1 MESEYIN
8 RKTKLIEYTKLH
20 LISLEQDAAHLQ
32 KQLDDTVEFD
42 TDEYRDLEVEDVS
55 NNGQIIATRHL
66 LEIMEEML

>member
-20 LISLEQDAAHLQ
+20 LISLEQDAAHLK

-42 TDEYRDLEVEDVS
+42 TDEYRDLEVEDIS

-66 LEIMEEML
+66 LETMEEML

>member
-20 LISLEQDAAHLQ
+20 LISLEQDAAHIQ

-66 LEIMEEML
+66 LETMEEML

>member
-66 LEIMEEML
+66 LETMEEML

>member
-42 TDEYRDLEVEDVS
+42 TDEYRDLEVEDIS

-66 LEIMEEML
+66 LEVMEEML

>member
-1 MESEYIN
+1 MNLES
-8 RKTKLIEYTKLH
+8 LIEYMKLH

-42 TDEYRDLEVEDVS
+42 TDEYRDLEVEDIS

-66 LEIMEEML
+66 LAVALGEE